1 MFIGNIPYWCKMSSL
16 NDLGQRLSPIYCC
29 SLNPLSHITIVSGK
43 IHSWMYSSFLELN
56 RAHKWNLKMFQTMLF
71 IQKQTLRV
79 IKPPERFSAS
89 VWWIAHESSRFS
101 LLILPTHCFYLVRK
115 EKRKEKEEEK
125 GKKKKKKKTSVVLKQ
140 LHFSR
145 MLLEHLSFVR
155 ENDKLM
161 KEFHKSE
168 VWCVRPVRCVPCFWI
183 SWMNVG
189 CGFRFLAMAT
199 ISRIMNAAPL
209 VLVWGVRNTLTIV
222 CVVSLPKGPPRQWWK
237 PC

>member
-1 MFIGNIPYWCKMSSL
+1 MTWGKGSHLFIAVHWIPCLISPSSL
-16 NDLGQRLSPIYCC
+16 GKYTPGCIPAFWNWTELTSETWKC
-29 SLNPLSHITIVSGK
+29 SKPCFSYK
-43 IHSWMYSSFLELN
+43 
-56 RAHKWNLKMFQTMLF
+56 
-71 IQKQTLRV
+71 TLRV

-115 EKRKEKEEEK
+115 EKRKEKKRKKKEEKKKKEEEK
-125 GKKKKKKKTSVVLKQ
+125 GKKKKKKTSVVLKQ
-140 LHFSR
+140 LYFSR